1 LGYFHILGVGG
12 ESDEAEEAEADGVFG
27 EMHGQRYW
35 VAGFY
40 FGHLSR
46 AFGAAHTM
54 IRKSPVILR
63 IVDELVAGGQS
74 GQAILRR
81 HFPKGHSLIDQ
92 GAETANV
99 FVIKSGI
106 VKISFAEQDKEFI
119 LEFMGEGEVLGDL
132 EAIRKVPAV
141 STVRAISELSVYMMD
156 SASFLDLLARHA
168 AFNMAILETLA
179 VKVANTG
186 TRNARQQ
193 LNTLEHNL
201 ANLLEVLESE
211 RLPCTKQ
218 ELADYL
224 GITLRSLNR
233 LWKFR

>member
-1 LGYFHILGVGG
+1 
-12 ESDEAEEAEADGVFG
+12 
-27 EMHGQRYW
+27 M
-35 VAGFY
+35 
-40 FGHLSR
+40 
-46 AFGAAHTM
+46 
-54 IRKSPVILR
+54 
-63 IVDELVAGGQS
+63 DELVAGGQV
-74 GQAILRR
+74 GQAILSR

-99 FVIKSGI
+99 FVIRSGI
-106 VKISFAEQDKEFI
+106 VKITIADQDKEFI

-132 EAIRKVPAV
+132 EAIRKVPAI
-141 STVRAISELSVYMMD
+141 STVRAISALSVYMMD
-156 SASFLDLLARHA
+156 RASFLDLLARHA
-168 AFNMAILETLA
+168 TFNMAMLETLA

-233 LWKFR
+233 LLGGRVIDGF

>member
-1 LGYFHILGVGG
+1 MSMGWACNLAAMASSSIVVRRFMAIKVLGRWFLFWTFVP
-12 ESDEAEEAEADGVFG
+12 
-27 EMHGQRYW
+27 
-35 VAGFY
+35 
-40 FGHLSR
+40 
-46 AFGAAHTM
+46 M
-54 IRKSPVILR
+54 IRKSPMILR
-63 IVDELVAGGQS
+63 IVDELVAGGQL
-74 GQAILRR
+74 GQAILQR

-99 FVIKSGI
+99 FVIRSGI
-106 VKISFAEQDKEFI
+106 VKCSIADQEKEFI

-132 EAIRKVPAV
+132 EAIRKVPAI
-141 STVRAISELSVYMMD
+141 STVRAISALSVYMMD
-156 SASFLDLLARHA
+156 NASFLDLLARHA

-211 RLPCTKQ
+211 QVPCTKQ

-233 LWKFR
+233 LWKGGL

>member
-1 LGYFHILGVGG
+1 
-12 ESDEAEEAEADGVFG
+12 
-27 EMHGQRYW
+27 
-35 VAGFY
+35 
-40 FGHLSR
+40 
-46 AFGAAHTM
+46 M

-63 IVDELVAGGQS
+63 IVDELMAGGQL
-74 GQAILRR
+74 GQTILRR

-92 GAETANV
+92 GAATANV

-106 VKISFAEQDKEFI
+106 VKCTIADQDKEFI

-132 EAIRKVPAV
+132 EAIRKVPAI
-141 STVRAISELSVYMMD
+141 STVRAISELSVYMMQG
-156 SASFLDLLARHA
+156 ASFLDLLDKNA
-168 AFNMAILETLA
+168 AFNRAMLETLA

-211 RLPCTKQ
+211 QLPCTKQ

-233 LWKFR
+233 LLRERMG